1 MLKVC
6 FKFNSAG
13 KITLLLF
20 AWLLFANFSPAHA
33 LDEYSPGTE
42 KLSDAEELE
51 LTAGKS
57 FILECDEEAVRVAV
71 GQSKIAEVRAL
82 SPKEVLIN
90 ALRPGTTNIIIWHRD
105 ETTSVYNLTVK
116 YDVSEIKKKLKEMVP
131 GAEVTLTTSYSMLK
145 VYGKDKEDKEDKN
158 SGENQNSGD
167 GMLMI
172 SGQVDDQETMDRILR
187 VVRAFV
193 DRDYIKNLL
202 RLKGPQQVQLEAR
215 IVEVSRSSMK
225 KYGLGF
231 LLHGTSNG
239 NLIGGGLLPP
249 GIGGRGGG
257 YSSGGESVNMN
268 LKGIPGTPGGASIT
282 QNPDGSITT
291 VVNPAMAAHFTMDSV
306 FPMASPFTNAFQIAF
321 HLLDDDISGILSLL
335 KSQGLATIMARPT
348 LVAMSGQEA
357 SFHVGGS
364 FPVPVTGTLGTTGF
378 QDQEYGVELEFVP
391 TVVGKETINLVV
403 TTSISDIDYST
414 SVTSGGATVP
424 GVVSREASSTLQL
437 KDGQTF
443 AIAGLLKEK
452 INSVV
457 NKVPLLGDIPVLGA
471 LFRSKDYLKDETE
484 LIIMVTPR
492 LVKAM
497 NKNEIPPLPGEMED
511 FNQGDFE
518 FFLLDRMWKKKGLSP
533 EKTPGFSGPMGF
545 EN

>member
-20 AWLLFANFSPAHA
+20 AWLLSVNFFPAHA
-33 LDEYSPGTE
+33 LDEYSPGAG

-57 FILECDEEAVRVAV
+57 FILECDEDAVRVAV
-71 GQSKIAEVRAL
+71 GQPKIAEIRAL

-90 ALRPGTTNIIIWHRD
+90 ALRPGTTNVIIWHGD

-131 GAEVTLTTSYSMLK
+131 GVKVTLTTSF
-145 VYGKDKEDKEDKN
+145 
-158 SGENQNSGD
+158 
-167 GMLMI
+167 GMLVI
-172 SGQVDDQETMDRILR
+172 DGQVDDQETMDRVLK
-187 VVRAFV
+187 VVRAFAG
-193 DRDYIKNLL
+193 RDYIKNLL
-202 RLKGPQQVQLEAR
+202 RLKGPQQVQLEAK

-225 KYGLGF
+225 RYGLGF

-239 NLIGGGLLPP
+239 NPIGGGLLPP
-249 GIGGRGGG
+249 GIGGRGG
-257 YSSGGESVNMN
+257 YSSGGGSVDMN
-268 LKGIPGTPGGASIT
+268 LQGVPGTPGGASIT

-291 VVNPAMAAHFTMDSV
+291 VVNPAMAAHFEMDSA
-306 FPMASPFTNAFQIAF
+306 FSMASPFTNAFQIAF

-364 FPVPVTGTLGTTGF
+364 FPVPVTGSYGTTGF
-378 QDQEYGVELEFVP
+378 NDKEYGVKLEFVP
-391 TVVGKETINLVV
+391 TVTGKETINLVV

-452 INSVV
+452 VNSVV

-484 LIIMVTPR
+484 LIILVTPR
-492 LVKAM
+492 LVKPM

-511 FNQGDFE
+511 VNQGDFE
-518 FFLLDRMWKKKGLSP
+518 FFFLDRMWKKKRVNS
-533 EKTPGFSGPMGF
+533 EKTPRFSGPMGF

>member
-1 MLKVC
+1 MGVVEIAMELLMMRKYYLE
-6 FKFNSAG
+6 FNPVG
-13 KITLLLF
+13 KMALILV

-33 LDEYSPGTE
+33 LDEYSPGAE

-57 FILECDEEAVRVAV
+57 YVLECDEDAVRVAV
-71 GQSKIAEVRAL
+71 GQPGIAEVRAL

-90 ALRPGTTNIIIWHRD
+90 ALRPGTTNVIIWHRD

-131 GAEVTLTTSYSMLK
+131 GVEVTLTTSF
-145 VYGKDKEDKEDKN
+145 
-158 SGENQNSGD
+158 

-172 SGQVDDQETMDRILR
+172 YGQVDDQETMDRVLR
-187 VVRAFV
+187 VVQAFAG
-193 DRDYIKNLL
+193 RDYIKNLL
-202 RLKGPQQVQLEAR
+202 ALKGPQQVQLEAR

-225 KYGLGF
+225 RYGLGF

-249 GIGGRGGG
+249 GIGGGGG
-257 YSSGGESVNMN
+257 RYSSGGGSVDMN
-268 LKGIPGTPGGASIT
+268 LQGVPGSPGSSSIT

-291 VVNPAMAAHFTMDSV
+291 VVDPAMAAHFTMDSV

-364 FPVPVTGTLGTTGF
+364 FPVPVTGSYGTTGF
-378 QDQEYGVELEFVP
+378 NDKKYGVELEFVP

-424 GVVSREASSTLQL
+424 GIVSREASSTLQL

-471 LFRSKDYLKDETE
+471 LFRSKDYLKEETE

-511 FNQGDFE
+511 FNQSDFE
-518 FFLLDRMWKKKGLSP
+518 FFLLDRMWKKKGSSP
-533 EKTPGFSGPMGF
+533 EKNPRFSGPMGF

>member
-42 KLSDAEELE
+42 KLSDAEDLE

-57 FILECDEEAVRVAV
+57 FILECDEEAVRLAV
-71 GQSKIAEVRAL
+71 GQPKIAEVRAL

-145 VYGKDKEDKEDKN
+145 KDEEDKN

-187 VVRAFV
+187 VVQAFV

-257 YSSGGESVNMN
+257 YSSGGGGVNMN
-268 LKGIPGTPGGASIT
+268 LQGIPGTPGSTSTT
-282 QNPDGSITT
+282 QHLDGSITT
-291 VVNPAMAAHFTMDSV
+291 VVNPAMAAHFTMDST

-364 FPVPVTGTLGTTGF
+364 FPVPVTGSYGTTGF
-378 QDQEYGVELEFVP
+378 NDKKYGVELEFVP
-391 TVVGKETINLVV
+391 TVTGKETINLVV

-424 GVVSREASSTLQL
+424 GVVSREASSTLQI

-457 NKVPLLGDIPVLGA
+457 NKVPFLGDIPVLGV
-471 LFRSKDYLKDETE
+471 LFRSKDYLKEETE

-518 FFLLDRMWKKKGLSP
+518 FFFLDRMWKKKRSTP
-533 EKTPGFSGPMGF
+533 EKNPRFSGPVGF

>member
-13 KITLLLF
+13 KIMLLLF
-20 AWLLFANFSPAHA
+20 AWLLSVNFFPAHA

-57 FILECDEEAVRVAV
+57 FVLECDEDAVKVAV
-71 GQSKIAEVRAL
+71 GQSKIAEIRAI

-90 ALRPGTTNIIIWHRD
+90 ALRPGTTNVIIWHRD
-105 ETTSVYNLTVK
+105 ETTSVYNVTVK

-131 GAEVTLTTSYSMLK
+131 GVKVTLTTSF
-145 VYGKDKEDKEDKN
+145 
-158 SGENQNSGD
+158 
-167 GMLMI
+167 GMLMVD
-172 SGQVDDQETMDRILR
+172 GQVDDQETMDRVLR
-187 VVRAFV
+187 VVQAFAG
-193 DRDYIKNLL
+193 RDYIKNLMV
-202 RLKGPQQVQLEAR
+202 LKGPQQVQLEAK

-225 KYGLGF
+225 RYGLGF

-239 NLIGGGLLPP
+239 NPIGGGLLPP
-249 GIGGRGGG
+249 GTGERGGRGG
-257 YSSGGESVNMN
+257 YSSGGGSVDMN
-268 LKGIPGTPGGASIT
+268 LQGVPGTSGSLSFM
-282 QNPDGSITT
+282 QNPDGSIT
-291 VVNPAMAAHFTMDSV
+291 AAVTPGLGPHFEMDSAFTM
-306 FPMASPFTNAFQIAF
+306 ANPFTNAFQIAF

-357 SFHVGGS
+357 SFHAGGS
-364 FPVPVTGTLGTTGF
+364 FPVPVTGALGTANF
-378 QDQEYGVELEFVP
+378 NNQEYGVNLKFVP
-391 TVVGKETINLVV
+391 TVIGKETINLVV

-484 LIIMVTPR
+484 LIILVTPR